1 MTLPYTME
9 LNDIPMMAVQHHES
23 DYLLKR
29 TIDQF
34 DRLYAEGEKRAKILA
49 LAIHPYLSGQP
60 HRIKYLEAI
69 YDYARRFDGVEYW
82 TGEEILQW
90 YLQSKPAIAGVT
102 LLLAA
107 TLASGTASAAA
118 PCRTGGPY
126 EAWLAAFEREAIAGG
141 VSQRTVA
148 EVAPYL
154 TYDQR
159 IVNIDSGQRVFS
171 QTFLEFSDRMA
182 AAYRIQ
188 TGAAKIK
195 TYAQVFAR
203 IDQQYGVPAPVIVA
217 FWALESDFG
226 ANMGKEKTLSALASL
241 AYDCRRADR
250 FRAQLLDALRLI
262 ERGDLRP
269 EDMIGSWAG
278 ELGQTQ
284 MMPSE
289 YFQYAVDYDGDGKRN
304 LLRSAPDV
312 LGSTANYL
320 LGLGWK
326 RGEPW
331 LTEVRVP
338 ANLPWDQADLA
349 IQLPRSK
356 WASYGVTLADG
367 RAAARRQSARVA
379 AVADGAARTRLP
391 RLREFPD
398 LSAVEQ
404 LAGLF
409 DHGGLSRHPHRRRAG
424 AASRL
429 AAAGARLRRHEGDAN
444 HAGARRLR
452 RRQNRR
458 LCRLENP
465 AGGQGDAK
473 EIRPAGGFLSDGGTA
488 RAHARGP
495 LRAVETFACASRS
508 FSLFC
513 CALPRRPPRKRSPSR
528 WCRACPAARPMWRST
543 RAISA
548 TPASTSRSSASIR
561 SARRWRFSPPTRC
574 RWRKAASM
582 PGSTIRWRRACRW
595 RWRWKAARRRPI
607 TRSSSAPI

>member
-1 MTLPYTME
+1 
-9 LNDIPMMAVQHHES
+9 VV
-23 DYLLKR
+23 
-29 TIDQF
+29 F
-34 DRLYAEGEKRAKILA
+34 
-49 LAIHPYLSGQP
+49 AIKS
-60 HRIKYLEAI
+60 
-69 YDYARRFDGVEYW
+69 
-82 TGEEILQW
+82 
-90 YLQSKPAIAGVT
+90 AIAGAV
-102 LLLAA
+102 LLLAG
-107 TLASGTASAAA
+107 TLASGAANAAA

-126 EAWLAAFEREAIAGG
+126 EAWLAAFEHEAIAGG

-159 IVNIDSGQRVFS
+159 IVNIDSGQRVFT

-195 TYAQVFAR
+195 TYAQIFSR

-320 LGLGWK
+320 VGLGWK

-331 LTEVRVP
+331 MTEVRVP
-338 ANLPWDQADLA
+338 ANMPWDQADLA

-367 RAAARRQSARVA
+367 RALPADAVPASLLLPMGRLGPAFLVYSNFQIYLQWNNSLVYSTTAAYLATRIAGAPALHRGSPPPALAFNDMKEMQTVLARAGYDVGKI
-379 AVADGAARTRLP
+379 DG
-391 RLREFPD
+391 F
-398 LSAVEQ
+398 
-404 LAGLF
+404 AGLKTRQAVKEMQKKY
-409 DHGGLSRHPHRRRAG
+409 GLPADSYPTAELLARMRAG
-424 AASRL
+424 R
-429 AAAGARLRRHEGDAN
+429 
-444 HAGARRLR
+444 
-452 RRQNRR
+452 
-458 LCRLENP
+458 
-465 AGGQGDAK
+465 
-473 EIRPAGGFLSDGGTA
+473 
-488 RAHARGP
+488 
-495 LRAVETFACASRS
+495 
-508 FSLFC
+508 
-513 CALPRRPPRKRSPSR
+513 
-528 WCRACPAARPMWRST
+528 
-543 RAISA
+543 
-548 TPASTSRSSASIR
+548 
-561 SARRWRFSPPTRC
+561 
-574 RWRKAASM
+574 
-582 PGSTIRWRRACRW
+582 
-595 RWRWKAARRRPI
+595 
-607 TRSSSAPI
+607 